1 VRVLPDQFESRLS
14 RRSYNAPFQGRLE
27 LHIEHPA
34 SLPEVQSSKARKRP
48 DRIRQTERPFA
59 LTSEEA
65 RIPANPPNPK
75 KRYGDLKPNL
85 ALIPGSASVHMA
97 LGLEDGADKYGPFNW
112 RDDPVEAMVY
122 IAACKRHID
131 EWMDG
136 EDCARDSGAHHLGH
150 AIASL
155 AILIDAMECGTLID
169 NRPTPGAVSD
179 LIEEV
184 AAQRECAEDQEWVEY
199 KSDNLREPD
208 MQPDMELRLA
218 GRRSRQLSRGNPCDR
233 RGRESGPA

>member
-1 VRVLPDQFESRLS
+1 
-14 RRSYNAPFQGRLE
+14 
-27 LHIEHPA
+27 
-34 SLPEVQSSKARKRP
+34 
-48 DRIRQTERPFA
+48 

-199 KSDNLREPD
+199 KSDNLREA
-208 MQPDMELRLA
+208 DMEPDGYDWQADAIGSYHEAIRAIGEDVKA
-218 GRRSRQLSRGNPCDR
+218 GRREL
-233 RGRESGPA
+233 PAMFRPRNRPVVGGDPGDETNF

>member
-1 VRVLPDQFESRLS
+1 MDG
-14 RRSYNAPFQGRLE
+14 N
-27 LHIEHPA
+27 
-34 SLPEVQSSKARKRP
+34 
-48 DRIRQTERPFA
+48 
-59 LTSEEA
+59 
-65 RIPANPPNPK
+65 NPPNPK
-75 KRYGDLKPNL
+75 KLYGDLKPNL

-136 EDCARDSGAHHLGH
+136 EDFARDSGVHHLGH

-169 NRPTPGAVSD
+169 NRPTPGTVAD

-184 AAQRECAEDQEWVEY
+184 AAQREDADEQEWVEY

-208 MQPDMELRLA
+208 IKPDSYDWQADAIGSYYEAIRAIGEDVKA
-218 GRRSRQLSRGNPCDR
+218 GRRELPAMFRQGNDPGD
-233 RGRESGPA
+233 ETNF